1 MSILGDIVK
10 EVFFRDRDRHAIPVL
25 DGPMRANERLDEG
38 VVLNDTLA
46 EPDDVAICEDGC
58 AWVTSQDAVYR
69 FVSPRFDD
77 APRKIDLG
85 GPATA
90 MTPRPG
96 GGVAVAVAGRGVVLV
111 AKDGL
116 TSPLTLTG
124 AAPLGCPTALAFGPD
139 NALFACDGS
148 MENPPDR
155 WVYDLMRRGTSGR
168 LLRID
173 LSTGAT
179 TTLVDRMKWPNGLC
193 IAQDGQSLIIV
204 EAWSHSLLKLPFKG
218 PLGKV
223 QRIAEN
229 LPGYPAR
236 ILRYGT
242 GYAMTYFALRT
253 QLVDFVLTEDAYRQK
268 MIERIEPEFWIA
280 PSLRSEGHYL
290 EPVQGGGLKKHGSL
304 KAWAPPRSYGLV
316 VVFDEE
322 FEPVASFHSRV
333 GGSCHGVTGI
343 ASRGEGSL
351 TVAAKGAGKVVEV
364 SVGRVL

>member
-1 MSILGDIVK
+1 VSVLGDFVK

-38 VVLNDTLA
+38 VVLNDALV
-46 EPDDVAICEDGC
+46 EPDDVAICDDGC
-58 AWVTSQDAVYR
+58 AWVTSKDAVYR
-69 FVSPRFDD
+69 FESSRFDD

-90 MTPRPG
+90 MTRRPG
-96 GGVAVAVAGRGVVLV
+96 GGIAVAVAGRGVVFV
-111 AKDGL
+111 AKDAS
-116 TSPLTLTG
+116 TMPLTLSG

-139 NALFACDGS
+139 NVLFACDGS

-155 WVYDLMRRGTSGR
+155 WVYDLMRRGASGR

-173 LSTGAT
+173 LSTGAA
-179 TTLVDRMKWPNGLC
+179 TTLVDQMKWPNGLC
-193 IAQDGQSLIIV
+193 IAQDDQSLIIA

-218 PLGKV
+218 PPGKV
-223 QRIAEN
+223 QRIAGN

-236 ILRYGT
+236 ILRYKT
-242 GYAMTYFALRT
+242 GYAMAYFALRT

-268 MIERIEPEFWIA
+268 MVERIEPEFWIA

-304 KAWAPPRSYGLV
+304 NAWAPARM
-316 VVFDEE
+316 
-322 FEPVASFHSRV
+322 ASS
-333 GGSCHGVTGI
+333 SCSTK
-343 ASRGEGSL
+343 SSNP
-351 TVAAKGAGKVVEV
+351 
-364 SVGRVL
+364 